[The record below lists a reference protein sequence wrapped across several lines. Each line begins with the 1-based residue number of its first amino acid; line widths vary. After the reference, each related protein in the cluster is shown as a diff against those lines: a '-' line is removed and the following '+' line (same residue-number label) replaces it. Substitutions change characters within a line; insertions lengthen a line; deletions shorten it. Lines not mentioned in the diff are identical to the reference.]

1 MTRQRQRCK
10 TPHCFPAV
18 KREQCYQ
25 CSHHTELWTKRQ
37 LISRTKLT
45 FNFQRITETSPMA
58 EATSAPS
65 PLPAGFR
72 FAGVTCGI
80 KASGKPDLAMIVG
93 DRPLV
98 AAGVYTTNQIV
109 AAPVVLCRGR
119 TPSAAIRAVVINS
132 GNANAC
138 TGELGMR
145 NAEEMTTRVAEAVG
159 CESNDVLVMSTG
171 VIGRPLPMDTVRRGI
186 DMAIAE
192 LATGEAAFTQAATAI
207 MTTDAFRKSVCSS
220 IQIAG
225 HTYRVAAM
233 AKGAGMI
240 APNMATMLAV
250 VLTDAPLAQADLVE
264 LLRYSADRSFNRVSV
279 DGHTSTNDSLV
290 LLSSGD
296 SGSATLSGD
305 ALQGFRDFLS
315 ATCIELA
322 KQLVADGEGATHV
335 MEIRVRGAASDDD
348 ANQIARTIGESPL
361 VKTAVTGGD
370 PNWGRIVSAAGY
382 AGRPINPAATSLSVL
397 GVPLYQNGTPLAFDA
412 ATVSGMIKQADTV
425 IMDLVVGHG
434 PGTATRWASDI
445 TVEYVR
451 FNSEYTT

>member
-1 MTRQRQRCK
+1 MALESS
-10 TPHCFPAV
+10 TP
-18 KREQCYQ
+18 
-25 CSHHTELWTKRQ
+25 
-37 LISRTKLT
+37 
-45 FNFQRITETSPMA
+45 
-58 EATSAPS
+58 SA
-65 PLPAGFR
+65 LPAGFR

-80 KASGKPDLAMIVG
+80 KASGRPDLALIVG

-109 AAPVVLCRGR
+109 AAPVMLCRRR
-119 TPSAAIRAVVINS
+119 TPSSSVRAVVVNS

-138 TGELGMR
+138 TGEMGMR
-145 NAEEMTTRVAEAVG
+145 DAAEMTTRVAESIG
-159 CESNDVLVMSTG
+159 CQPSDVLVMSTG
-171 VIGRPLPMDTVRRGI
+171 VIGRPMPMDCVRRGI
-186 DMAIAE
+186 SMAMAE
-192 LATGEAAFTQAATAI
+192 LVNSEEAFAQASTAI
-207 MTTDAFRKSVCSS
+207 MTTDAFRKSVASA
-220 IQIAG
+220 IRIGEQ
-225 HTYRVAAM
+225 TYRVAAM

-250 VLTDAPLAQADLVE
+250 VLTDAPLAQDDLVE

-279 DGHTSTNDSLV
+279 DGHTSTNDTLV

-296 SGSATLSGD
+296 SDVPPLAGESLTA
-305 ALQGFRDFLS
+305 FRDFLC

-335 MEIRVRGAASDDD
+335 MEIRVRGAACDDD

-382 AGRPINPAATSLSVL
+382 AGRPIQPAATSLSIL
-397 GVPLYQNGTPLAFDA
+397 GVPLYQNGAPLAFDA
-412 ATVSGMIKQADTV
+412 AIVSGMIKKADTV
-425 IMDLVVGHG
+425 VMDLVVGDG
-434 PGTATRWASDI
+434 PGSAVRWASDI